1 MSGLPGRVTV
11 AYIIRAV
18 SMRTMTTVG
27 KLTNVHRRGQ
37 FNPEIDPEIDP
48 ECEAGRMVTPVF
60 EEVDPA
66 SDCDC
71 PGCADRRRLR
81 PSAPTGRFGGRPAAR
96 RVLVVA
102 AASAAAGAGHPA
114 AALAAAHVPDRPGG
128 PQVRA
133 DGDVPDT
140 PQGAK
145 APLHG
150 PGGRPAEPADP
161 ADPPATTRTA
171 IIERAKTWV
180 TAQVPYS
187 MTEYW
192 SDGYRQDCSGYV
204 SMAWNLGSNEWTGSL
219 DQYGVKIG
227 KEELQPG
234 DMLLFHNP
242 ADPEK
247 GSHVVLFGGW
257 TDYTH
262 TYYTAYE
269 QTPPHTRRQA
279 TPYAYWSNSD
289 KYVPYR
295 YKGVTSATTD
305 STADSK
311 PGAAGPGATGAA
323 PAPYPGAVYFGPGAD
338 NAYVTRLGRML
349 IARGAGAYYPQ
360 EPGPR
365 WSEADRRAT
374 RAFQLAQGWTGTGA
388 DGLPGPRTWELLTSG
403 KGKDIAPG
411 AGAPASHGVAGYPGR
426 NLFRPGADNPY
437 VTELGRQLVEKGFGR
452 FYPDGPHSRWS
463 EADRRAVEAFQRAQ
477 GWRGGAADGYPGPET
492 WRRLF
497 S

>member
-1 MSGLPGRVTV
+1 MV
-11 AYIIRAV
+11 A
-18 SMRTMTTVG
+18 
-27 KLTNVHRRGQ
+27 
-37 FNPEIDPEIDP
+37 
-48 ECEAGRMVTPVF
+48 PVF
-60 EEVDPA
+60 EDVDPA

-71 PGCADRRRLR
+71 PGCAHGRRL
-81 PSAPTGRFGGRPAAR
+81 PLSALTGRFGGHLAAR
-96 RVLVVA
+96 RSLVVAA
-102 AASAAAGAGHPA
+102 AASAAAVGAGHPA
-114 AALAAAHVPDRPGG
+114 AALVAAHAPDRPGG
-128 PQVRA
+128 PHAPA
-133 DGDVPDT
+133 DGDVPGT

-150 PGGRPAEPADP
+150 PGGKPAEPADP

-171 IIERAKTWV
+171 IIDRAKTWV

-219 DQYGVKIG
+219 DQYGVKIT

-279 TPYAYWSNSD
+279 TPYAYWTNSD

-295 YKGVTSATTD
+295 YKGVTTAAAD
-305 STADSK
+305 ATADSK
-311 PGAAGPGATGAA
+311 PGDAA
-323 PAPYPGAVYFGPGAD
+323 PASAKAKPAPFPGAVYFGPGAD
-338 NAYVTRLGRML
+338 NKYVTRLGRML

-360 EPGPR
+360 QPGTR
-365 WSEADRRAT
+365 WTEADRRAT
-374 RAFQLAQGWTGTGA
+374 RAFQLAQGWTGAGA
-388 DGLPGPRTWELLTSG
+388 DGLPGPRTWELLATG

-411 AGAPASHGVAGYPGR
+411 APASHGVPGYPGR

-437 VTELGRQLVEKGFGR
+437 VDRLGRRLVKKGFGR
-452 FYPDGPHSRWS
+452 YYPDGPHARWS